1 MSGIVI
7 APQFSYN
14 GGVRHFSQREF
25 QMKDTFTSN
34 IAHTVSAQ
42 TDLSPVEVEGLIE
55 TPPNSEMGDYAVPCF
70 ALARKLRKSPAVIA
84 AELAAKIEP
93 NEYLTKIVN
102 TGPYLNFFV
111 NKSRFAEEM
120 LKQVTEEGQRYG
132 ASDVGA
138 GKTVIIDFSHP
149 NIAKPF
155 GIHHLRSTV
164 IGNALRNIYRA
175 LGYTAVGVNHLGD
188 WGTQFGKLLAAW
200 NRWGEGELT
209 EDISISTLLE
219 LYVRIHEEIENDP
232 AVEDEARA
240 WFRRLEQGDPEA
252 RRMWEVCRSVS
263 LKEFNRVY
271 EMLGITF
278 ELVAGESFYQDK
290 MQDTMQRLQDKG
302 LTTLSEGAT
311 IVDLK
316 PWEMP
321 PFIAR
326 RSDDA
331 SLYATRDLA
340 AAEYR
345 WNAYHFDKMLYVVD
359 VAQSLHFQ
367 QLFKVLELMGYE
379 WHGQCAHVVF
389 GRMLGLS
396 TREGKVI
403 FLEDVLNHSIELARR
418 LVEEKNPDLPNKDEV
433 AQKVGIGAVIFADL
447 KRGRIKDYVFD
458 WDEVLNPFG
467 DTGPYLQYTHA
478 RYCSV
483 LRKAE
488 SPVVVEGVDY
498 ARLSEAETVA
508 LIKATAEFPNAIQ
521 QAARDYEPS
530 VVSRALLDIADKANK
545 FYEKHQVIGGEEKT
559 FQARL
564 LLVDCTRQVLA
575 NGLRLLGMEAPEEM

>member
-1 MSGIVI
+1 
-7 APQFSYN
+7 
-14 GGVRHFSQREF
+14 
-25 QMKDTFTSN
+25 MKDTFTLN
-34 IAHTVSAQ
+34 IAHAVSAHI
-42 TDLSPVEVEGLIE
+42 DLSPVEVEGLIE

-70 ALARKLRKSPAVIA
+70 VLARKLRKSPAAIA

-93 NEYLTKIVN
+93 NEYLTRIVN
-102 TGPYLNFFV
+102 AGPYLNFFV
-111 NKSRFAEEM
+111 NKSRFAEET
-120 LKQVTEEGQRYG
+120 LKRVAEQGQRYG
-132 ASDVGA
+132 ASNIGA

-164 IGNALRNIYRA
+164 IGNALRHIYRA
-175 LGYTAVGVNHLGD
+175 LGYNVIGVNHLGD

-200 NRWGEGELT
+200 KRWGEGELT
-209 EDISISTLLE
+209 EDISVATLLE
-219 LYVRIHEEIENDP
+219 LYVRIHDEIENDP
-232 AVEDEARA
+232 AVEDEARL

-263 LKEFNRVY
+263 LKEFHRVY

-290 MQDTMQRLQDKG
+290 MQDTLQRLQDKG

-311 IVDLK
+311 IVDLTA
-316 PWEMP
+316 WNMP

-345 WNAYHFDKMLYVVD
+345 WNTYHFDKMLYVVD
-359 VAQSLHFQ
+359 VAQNLHFQ

-379 WHGQCAHVVF
+379 WHARCAHVAF

-396 TREGKVI
+396 TRAGKVI
-403 FLEDVLNHSIELARR
+403 FLEDVLNHSVELARK

-433 AQKVGIGAVIFADL
+433 ARQVGIGAVIFADL

-458 WDEVLNPFG
+458 WEEVLNPFG

-488 SPVVVEGVDY
+488 KPVEVEDVDY

-508 LIKATAEFPNAIQ
+508 LIRALAEFPNAIQ

-545 FYEKHQVIGGEEKT
+545 FYEKHQVIGSEEKT

>member
-1 MSGIVI
+1 MSDIFQAAI
-7 APQFSYN
+7 A
-14 GGVRHFSQREF
+14 
-25 QMKDTFTSN
+25 K
-34 IAHTVSAQ
+34 AVSAQ
-42 TDLSPVEVEGLIE
+42 TDLSPAEVEGLIE
-55 TPPNSEMGDYAVPCF
+55 TPPSSEMGDYAVPCF
-70 ALARKLRKSPAVIA
+70 ALARKWRKSPAAIA

-93 NEYLTKIVN
+93 NEYLVKIEN
-102 TGPYLNFFV
+102 AGPYLNFFV
-111 NKSRFAEEM
+111 NKSRLAEAT
-120 LKQVTEEGQRYG
+120 LKRVAAEGARYG

-138 GKTVIIDFSHP
+138 GKTVVIDFSHP

-175 LGYTAVGVNHLGD
+175 LGYNVFGINHLGD
-188 WGTQFGKLLAAW
+188 WGTQFGKLLTAW
-200 NRWGEGELT
+200 KRWGEGELT
-209 EDISISTLLE
+209 EDISVATLLE
-219 LYVRIHEEIENDP
+219 LYVRIHDEIENDP
-232 AVEDEARA
+232 AVEEEARA

-252 RRMWEVCRSVS
+252 QRMWEVCRRVS

-271 EMLGITF
+271 DMLGITF
-278 ELVAGESFYQDK
+278 ESVAGESFYRNK
-290 MQDTMQRLQDKG
+290 IQDTLQRLQDKG

-311 IVDLK
+311 IVDLTE
-316 PWEMP
+316 WNMP
-321 PFIAR
+321 PFIVR
-326 RSDDA
+326 RRDDA

-345 WNAYHFDKMLYVVD
+345 WNTYHFDKMLYVVD

-379 WHGQCAHVVF
+379 WHARCAHVVF

-403 FLEDVLNHSIELARR
+403 FLEDVLNHSIELARK
-418 LVEEKNPDLPNKDEV
+418 LVEEKNPNLPNKDEV

-447 KRGRIKDYVFD
+447 KRGRVKDYVFD

-478 RYCSV
+478 RFCSV
-483 LRKAE
+483 LRKAKGE
-488 SPVVVEGVDY
+488 GRKAENPRVPEPRQVGVEASALQDVDFS
-498 ARLSEAETVA
+498 RLQEEETVA
-508 LIKATAEFPNAIQ
+508 LIKVLAAFPHAIQ
-521 QAARDYEPS
+521 QAASDYEPS
-530 VVSRALLDIADKANK
+530 IVSRALLDIADKANK
-545 FYEKHQVIGGEEKT
+545 FYEKHQVIGVEEKT

-575 NGLRLLGMEAPEEM
+575 NGLRLLGIEAPEEM

>member
-1 MSGIVI
+1 
-7 APQFSYN
+7 
-14 GGVRHFSQREF
+14 
-25 QMKDTFTSN
+25 MKDTFTST
-34 IAHTVSAQ
+34 IAHAVSAQ
-42 TDLSPVEVEGLIE
+42 IDLSPAEVEGLIE

-70 ALARKLRKSPAVIA
+70 ALARKLRKSPAAIA
-84 AELAAKIEP
+84 AELAAQIEP

-102 TGPYLNFFV
+102 AGPYLNFFV
-111 NKSRFAEEM
+111 NKSRFAEET
-120 LKQVTEEGQRYG
+120 LKRIVEEGPRYG
-132 ASDVGA
+132 ASNVGA

-175 LGYTAVGVNHLGD
+175 LGYNVIGVNHLGD

-200 NRWGEGELT
+200 NRWGEGDLT
-209 EDISISTLLE
+209 EDISIATLLE

-232 AVEDEARA
+232 AVEEEARA

-252 RRMWEVCRSVS
+252 RRMWEVCRRVS

-290 MQDTMQRLQDKG
+290 MQDTLQRLQDKG

-311 IVDLK
+311 IVDLTE
-316 PWEMP
+316 WNMP

-345 WNAYHFDKMLYVVD
+345 WNTYHFDKMLYVVD

-379 WHGQCAHVVF
+379 WHTRCAHVVF

-403 FLEDVLNHSIELARR
+403 FLEDVLNHSVELARK
-418 LVEEKNPDLPNKDEV
+418 LVKEKNPNLPNKDEV

-483 LRKAE
+483 LRKAP

-545 FYEKHQVIGGEEKT
+545 FYEKHQVIGVEAKT

>member
-1 MSGIVI
+1 LKRV
-7 APQFSYN
+7 
-14 GGVRHFSQREF
+14 
-25 QMKDTFTSN
+25 
-34 IAHTVSAQ
+34 
-42 TDLSPVEVEGLIE
+42 
-55 TPPNSEMGDYAVPCF
+55 
-70 ALARKLRKSPAVIA
+70 
-84 AELAAKIEP
+84 AE
-93 NEYLTKIVN
+93 
-102 TGPYLNFFV
+102 
-111 NKSRFAEEM
+111 
-120 LKQVTEEGQRYG
+120 QGQRYG
-132 ASDVGA
+132 ASNIGA

-164 IGNALRNIYRA
+164 IGNALRHIYRA
-175 LGYTAVGVNHLGD
+175 LGYNVIGVNHLGD

-200 NRWGEGELT
+200 KRWGEGELT
-209 EDISISTLLE
+209 EDISVATLLE
-219 LYVRIHEEIENDP
+219 LYVRIHDEIENDP
-232 AVEDEARA
+232 AVEDEARL

-263 LKEFNRVY
+263 LKEFHRVY

-290 MQDTMQRLQDKG
+290 MQDTLQRLQDKG

-311 IVDLK
+311 IVDLTA
-316 PWEMP
+316 WNMP

-345 WNAYHFDKMLYVVD
+345 WNTYHFDKMLYVVD

-379 WHGQCAHVVF
+379 WHARCAHVAF

-396 TREGKVI
+396 TRAGKVI
-403 FLEDVLNHSIELARR
+403 FLEDVLNHSVELARK

-433 AQKVGIGAVIFADL
+433 ARQVGIGAVIFADL

-458 WDEVLNPFG
+458 WEEVLNPFRSG
-467 DTGPYLQYTHA
+467 IRAHICNTRMPAIAVSCAKRKNLW
-478 RYCSV
+478 R
-483 LRKAE
+483 LRAWTM
-488 SPVVVEGVDY
+488 P
-498 ARLSEAETVA
+498 A
-508 LIKATAEFPNAIQ
+508 
-521 QAARDYEPS
+521 
-530 VVSRALLDIADKANK
+530 
-545 FYEKHQVIGGEEKT
+545 
-559 FQARL
+559 
-564 LLVDCTRQVLA
+564 
-575 NGLRLLGMEAPEEM
+575 

>member
-1 MSGIVI
+1 
-7 APQFSYN
+7 
-14 GGVRHFSQREF
+14 
-25 QMKDTFTSN
+25 MKDTFTLN
-34 IAHTVSAQ
+34 IAHAVSAHI
-42 TDLSPVEVEGLIE
+42 DLSPVEVEGLIE

-70 ALARKLRKSPAVIA
+70 ALARKWRKSPAAIA

-102 TGPYLNFFV
+102 AGPYLNFFV
-111 NKSRFAEEM
+111 NKSRFAEET
-120 LKQVTEEGQRYG
+120 LKRVTGEGARYG
-132 ASDVGA
+132 TLNVGA

-175 LGYTAVGVNHLGD
+175 LGYNVIGVNHLGD

-200 NRWGEGELT
+200 ERWGEGELT
-209 EDISISTLLE
+209 EDISIATLLE
-219 LYVRIHEEIENDP
+219 FYVRIHDEIENDP
-232 AVEDEARA
+232 AVEDEARL

-252 RRMWEVCRSVS
+252 RRMWEVCRNVS

-278 ELVAGESFYQDK
+278 ESVAGESFYQDK
-290 MQDTMQRLQDKG
+290 MQDTWQRLQDKG

-311 IVDLK
+311 IVDLTE
-316 PWEMP
+316 WNMP

-367 QLFKVLELMGYE
+367 QLFKVLELMEHE
-379 WHGQCAHVVF
+379 WHERCAHVVF

-396 TREGKVI
+396 TRAGKVI
-403 FLEDVLNHSIELARR
+403 FLEDVLNHSTELARK

-488 SPVVVEGVDY
+488 RPVVVEGVDY

-508 LIKATAEFPNAIQ
+508 LIRALAEFPNAIQ

-545 FYEKHQVIGGEEKT
+545 FYEKHQVIGVEEKT

>member
-1 MSGIVI
+1 MSDAFVTAI
-7 APQFSYN
+7 AN
-14 GGVRHFSQREF
+14 V
-25 QMKDTFTSN
+25 
-34 IAHTVSAQ
+34 VSAQ
-42 TDLSPVEVEGLIE
+42 TDLSPAEVEELIE
-55 TPPNSEMGDYAVPCF
+55 TPPSSEMGDYAVPCF
-70 ALARKLRKSPAVIA
+70 ALARKWRKPPAAIA
-84 AELAAKIEP
+84 AELAAKIAP
-93 NEYLTKIVN
+93 SEYLAKVEN
-102 TGPYLNFFV
+102 AGPYLNFFV
-111 NKSRFAEEM
+111 NKRCLAEET
-120 LKQVTEEGQRYG
+120 LKRVATEGARYG
-132 ASDVGA
+132 TSNVGA
-138 GKTVIIDFSHP
+138 GKTVVIDFSHP

-164 IGNALRNIYRA
+164 IGNALRNVYRA
-175 LGYTAVGVNHLGD
+175 LGYHVVGINHLGD

-200 NRWGEGELT
+200 QRWGTGELT
-209 EDISISTLLE
+209 EDISVATLLQ
-219 LYVRIHEEIENDP
+219 LYVRIHDEIENDP
-232 AVEDEARA
+232 AVEEEARA

-252 RRMWEVCRSVS
+252 RRMWEVCRNVS

-278 ELVAGESFYQDK
+278 ESVAGESFYQDK
-290 MQDTMQRLQDKG
+290 IHDTLQRLQDKG
-302 LTTLSEGAT
+302 LTTVSEGAT

-316 PWEMP
+316 PWGMP

-326 RSDDA
+326 RRDDA

-345 WNAYHFDKMLYVVD
+345 WSTYHFDKMLYVVD

-379 WHGQCAHVVF
+379 WHARCAHVVF

-403 FLEDVLNHSIELARR
+403 FLEDVLNHSIELARKM
-418 LVEEKNPDLPNKDEV
+418 VEEKNPDLPNKDEV
-433 AQKVGIGAVIFADL
+433 AQQVGIGAVIFADL

-458 WDEVLNPFG
+458 WEEVLNPFG

-478 RYCSV
+478 RFCSI
-483 LRKAE
+483 LRKAAQ
-488 SPVVVEGVDY
+488 PVVMGGVDY

-508 LIKATAEFPNAIQ
+508 LIKAIAAFPRAVQ

-530 VVSRALLDIADKANK
+530 IVSRALLDIADKANK
-545 FYEKHQVIGGEEKT
+545 FYEKHQVIGVEETT
-559 FQARL
+559 FHARL

-575 NGLRLLGMEAPEEM
+575 NGLRLLGIAAPEEM